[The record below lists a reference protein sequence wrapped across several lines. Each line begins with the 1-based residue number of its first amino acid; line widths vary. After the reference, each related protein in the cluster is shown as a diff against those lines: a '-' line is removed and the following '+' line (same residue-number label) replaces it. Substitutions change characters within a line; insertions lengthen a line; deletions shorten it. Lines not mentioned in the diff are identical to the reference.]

1 MGGRA
6 VQNALARGTRFAM
19 KMILTRLILTLPLTG
34 ALLPAPPVARGLDQ
48 SESSSPSSI
57 HGGSLA
63 IEAFDDGFYALRS
76 TEIPGDVLRSEV
88 GVDTADGTLR
98 SSLYPRHL
106 RAIAPF
112 RDELGSGRLMTVTN
126 TGLAGMPDLLC
137 EFRVYEDH
145 PWGDLRVVLRNLTG
159 RTIEVH
165 SIRAVMG
172 NSGATPHLNGPAS
185 EDLILSDRF
194 GEDIPYLRSLNS
206 GAANGG
212 VHEAFGLQL
221 IYNRKSGQSL
231 LLGALSADRL
241 VTIFH
246 LWKSGEYDVE
256 ESGTN
261 AALKEQ
267 QQGYSPANIVPFRLK
282 VAAGET
288 LRSEPLIFAVGPD
301 YHAQLENY
309 GQAIRILH
317 KALVSTPTP
326 IGWWSWTAYYYGV
339 TANTVLTNAEWLAQ
353 NLEPLGYRY
362 FQIDEGY
369 QYARGEY
376 ATPDGNAFPHG
387 MAAVAHEIES
397 KGITF
402 GLWVAPFQVSE
413 RSWIYENHKDWLVRN
428 PEGEPIHIGKVG
440 GEFDELYALDTTNPG
455 AQEYL
460 KYTYRTLVNDWGV
473 RFIKMDFM
481 DSSAV
486 EGVRYRPNT
495 TALEALRIGL
505 ETIRAA
511 VGDGVVLDKD
521 GSPMLTPVGIVNTGR
536 ISQDTGHT
544 FQATREAAAGVAA
557 RYYMN
562 RNFYGS
568 DPDAFTVSEQIIP
581 DRVWHGNKVPLTL
594 HEAEASI
601 AVSAVSGGMF
611 EIGDDLPALGAS
623 PERLA
628 LVRNADLL
636 DMARLG
642 RAAVPLDLMTY
653 RPEDGQASLFL
664 LRETR
669 RQQILAVFNWTE
681 KEQSRTLRPEELGLP
696 ASGAYTATNVLRGG
710 TAPIENRTL
719 SITLPPH
726 SVRVLK
732 LIDTA
737 VPEAAPAFAV
747 KAPAVGRAGDL
758 IGFRADENNSDA
770 PVLEYHWEF
779 GDGVSA
785 DAAEV
790 SHTYTQPGHY
800 TVKVTGK
807 GLNGRTTQTTL
818 VVSVTGMVPAVYNP
832 AAKERYSGP
841 N

>member
-1 MGGRA
+1 
-6 VQNALARGTRFAM
+6 M
-19 KMILTRLILTLPLTG
+19 KRKSTRLILALLLMCS
-34 ALLPAPPVARGLDQ
+34 LLPAWSAGRALDQ
-48 SESSSPSSI
+48 PGSSSPNSI
-57 HGGSLA
+57 RGGNLA

-88 GVDTADGTLR
+88 GADTADGTLR
-98 SSLYPRHL
+98 SSQYPRHL
-106 RAIAPF
+106 RAVAPF
-112 RDELGSGRLMTVTN
+112 HDELGSGRLMTVTH
-126 TGLAGMPDLLC
+126 TGLAGVPDLVC
-137 EFRVYEDH
+137 EFRLYEDH
-145 PWGDLRVVLRNLTG
+145 PWGDIRVVVRNVTG

-165 SIRAVMG
+165 SIRVVMG
-172 NSGATPHLNGPAS
+172 NSDAVPQLNGPTS

-194 GEDIPYLRSLNS
+194 GEDIPYVRTMNA
-206 GAANGG
+206 GAEADGE
-212 VHEAFGLQL
+212 HEAFGLQL
-221 IYNRKSGQSL
+221 IYNRQSRQSL
-231 LLGALSADRL
+231 LLAALSADRL
-241 VTIFH
+241 VTVFH
-246 LWKSGEYDVE
+246 LQKSGRYDVE
-256 ESGTN
+256 DTGTN
-261 AALKEQ
+261 EAFVEQ
-267 QQGYSPANIVPFRLK
+267 QQGYPPANTVPFRLA
-282 VAAGET
+282 VAAGESIG
-288 LRSEPLIFAVGPD
+288 SERLMFEAGPD

-353 NLEPLGYRY
+353 NLESLGYRY
-362 FQIDEGY
+362 FQVDEGY
-369 QYARGEY
+369 QFARGEY
-376 ATPDGNAFPHG
+376 ATPDGKAFPQG
-387 MAAVAHEIES
+387 MASVAHEIES

-402 GLWVAPFQVSE
+402 GLWVAPFQISE
-413 RSWIYENHKDWLVRN
+413 RSWVYENHKDWLVRN
-428 PEGEPIHIGKVG
+428 LEGEPIHIGKVG
-440 GEFDELYALDTTNPG
+440 GKFDELYALDTTNPG
-455 AQEYL
+455 AQQYL

-486 EGVRYRPNT
+486 EGVHYRPNT

-505 ETIRAA
+505 QTIRDT
-511 VGDGVVLDKD
+511 VGDQVVLDKD

-544 FQATREAAAGVAA
+544 FQATREAAAGIAA

-581 DRVWHGNKVPLTL
+581 DRVWHGNKAPLTFD
-594 HEAEASI
+594 EAEASI

-636 DMARLG
+636 DMARLA

-681 KEQSRTLRPEELGLP
+681 QAQSRTLRMQDLGLP
-696 ASGAYTATNVLRGG
+696 ANGAYTTTDVFRGG
-710 TAPIENRTL
+710 TAPVKNGAL
-719 SITLPPH
+719 SIALPPH

-732 LIDTA
+732 LIDTF

-747 KAPAVGRAGDL
+747 KAPSVGRAGARLD
-758 IGFRADENNSDA
+758 FHAAESSSEA
-770 PVLEYHWEF
+770 PVLDYRWEF

-785 DAAEV
+785 DGAEAF
-790 SHTYTQPGHY
+790 HTYTQPGRY
-800 TVKVTGK
+800 TINVTGM
-807 GLNGRTTQTTL
+807 GLNGRTTQKTL
-818 VVSVTGMVPAVYNP
+818 VVSVTGMVPTIYNP
-832 AAKERYSGP
+832 AEKERYKGT